1 MLRRGEGTMRAS
13 IWLTAED
20 CALLSMAVRGMVAA
34 IGQGGLEAEGAGEP
48 LPEWVQGELRGLVKQ
63 ADGLGRTFDQ
73 VARVLVTAAEAPV
86 WPAVPVKVSTRA
98 TAGRVPAGWESVEG
112 GGGSGGGDPQ

>member
-1 MLRRGEGTMRAS
+1 MRAS

-34 IGQGGLEAEGAGEP
+34 IGRGGLEAEGAGEP
-48 LPEWVQGELRGLVKQ
+48 VPEWVRVELRGLVKQ

-86 WPAVPVKVSTRA
+86 WPAVPVRAGSTGSR
-98 TAGRVPAGWESVEG
+98 TVPAGWESVEG